1 MRFMK
6 NLKKPSFITF
16 FVGVLLLFVGL
27 GVKSTGG
34 GASYVLMLAG
44 LALIGIFWIWSIVL
58 VLGAAD
64 LKPFQKRFWM
74 IAVIAV
80 PVLGGLVFH
89 IMHNKAG
96 RITT

>member
-1 MRFMK
+1 MK
-6 NLKKPSFITF
+6 NLKKPSFLTFVAGVIT
-16 FVGVLLLFVGL
+16 LFVGL
-27 GVKSTGG
+27 ALKSSGSSSSHILILLGLGFIGV
-34 GASYVLMLAG
+34 
-44 LALIGIFWIWSIVL
+44 FWVWSIVM
-58 VLGAAD
+58 VLTAPD

-80 PVLGGLVFH
+80 PAMGGLVFH

>member
-1 MRFMK
+1 MK
-6 NLKKPSFITF
+6 NLTRPSFLTF
-16 FVGVLLLFVGL
+16 IAAVILVFIGVGMRSSGQRIADLFLYL
-27 GVKSTGG
+27 GF
-34 GASYVLMLAG
+34 ALM
-44 LALIGIFWIWSIVL
+44 GIFWIWSITMVL
-58 VLGAAD
+58 SAPD
-64 LKPFQKRFWM
+64 MKPFQKRFWM